1 MIIQTFGALPSS
13 VTEQCSSTPECKKAT
28 GEWCRNPCDA
38 IGVLLPGDHGE
49 VVKIGGAHYQGLPQ
63 SEALV
68 SLDCVPDVL
77 EECLTQKMPQVYI
90 KNNAK

>member
-1 MIIQTFGALPSS
+1 MGRYPQVSLNNAAAP
-13 VTEQCSSTPECKKAT
+13 
-28 GEWCRNPCDA
+28 RNA
-38 IGVLLPGDHGE
+38 KRDHGE

-77 EECLTQKMPQVYI
+77 EECLTQKMPGVHQ
-90 KNNAK
+90 K